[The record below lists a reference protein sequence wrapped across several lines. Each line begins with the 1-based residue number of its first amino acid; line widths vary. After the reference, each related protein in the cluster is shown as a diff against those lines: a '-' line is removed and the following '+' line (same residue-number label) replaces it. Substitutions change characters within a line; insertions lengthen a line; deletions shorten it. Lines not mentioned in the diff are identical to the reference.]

1 VWVWT
6 RHGGKDADLA
16 TRAAAMDRARP
27 LVGCTDA
34 AFEHVVP
41 DLWGYLG
48 QAHSLAATPRYLW
61 EDLA

>member
-1 VWVWT
+1 
-6 RHGGKDADLA
+6 
-16 TRAAAMDRARP
+16 MDRARP

-34 AFEHVVP
+34 AFEHVGP